1 MGNLG
6 RIIKSAMII
15 LALLIG
21 IFLMYFGIS
30 GTIKLNGNSKNFEKV
45 DGYLI
50 DYSLYSEGEY
60 DRANGRSTNDTYTL
74 IYKYV
79 VNGQEYT
86 LSTEYG
92 TGIIPEKGSV
102 QEIRYNPKNPNEAV
116 IVGFNINHFLI
127 FAGFF
132 FIAVPLHMMFNY
144 LSSIG
149 WFKKVPSELSS
160 AMTGIYFIV
169 IGCGVIYLATG
180 QNSIKGVFESLF
192 SSFHLIFLVPIL
204 FIVLGT
210 YFIIKSLFSAGK
222 QMFNKKENA
231 DIE

>member
-1 MGNLG
+1 MGNRG

-45 DGYLI
+45 EGYLI

-60 DRANGRSTNDTYTL
+60 DRADGSSTNDTYTL

-102 QEIRYNPKNPNEAV
+102 QEIRYNPKNPNEAI
-116 IVGFNINHFLI
+116 IVGFNSNHYLI

-132 FIAVPLHMMFNY
+132 FIAVPLHMVLNY
-144 LSSIG
+144 LFSIG
-149 WFKKVPSELSS
+149 WFKKVPSELM
-160 AMTGIYFIV
+160 AAWTGLYFIV
-169 IGCGVIYLATG
+169 IGCGVMYLATG
-180 QNSIKGVFESLF
+180 QNSIKGVIEHLF
-192 SSFHLIFLVPIL
+192 SSFHLILLVPIL

-210 YFIIKSLFSAGK
+210 YFIIRSLFSTGK
-222 QMFNKKENA
+222 QILNKREN
-231 DIE
+231 INF